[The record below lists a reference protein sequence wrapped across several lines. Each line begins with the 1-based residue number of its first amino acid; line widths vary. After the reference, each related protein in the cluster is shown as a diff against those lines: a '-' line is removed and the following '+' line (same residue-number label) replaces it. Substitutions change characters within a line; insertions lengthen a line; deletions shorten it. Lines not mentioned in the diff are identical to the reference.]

1 MSMPRGVSSL
11 GRDPYRDWLR
21 QALSPELGVR
31 RADQLVQAAV
41 TRRGW
46 PAMQPFGPREVVAVL
61 QDVYASLREELG
73 DARADK
79 WVEGATQSLSVFMQS
94 APVPVSTTP
103 PEPVKAPVK
112 WGRRAHDLPL
122 LLARVH
128 NETAQRSLD
137 AIRVTPELGGLE
149 RAAEWDVQ
157 ATHAELRRWEAED
170 RLSSMRAEHARAE
183 MAEQV
188 KSARAQE
195 RLLDLTVRELE
206 GEQKFSEAAQQRGTQ
221 PRRAPGGEAQETRP
235 AGGAQASVQNV
246 PLQTQLAHNRL
257 MLTQTRAFLEVFA
270 PLADEQAAER
280 APLVPEIDLEAQRL
294 SISVQLHP
302 NVLRARH
309 TLNYAE
315 WQAGDDAGTDPRV
328 REAQQ
333 ALAQVEQEAAQ
344 LLQDTLNTARQ
355 HQLQFS
361 QLRQRSQEL
370 ERRVSQLSSAGADPL
385 SLARVQFEAQQLR
398 AAIRVHADRLLE
410 ALGLLDALG
419 GN

>member
-1 MSMPRGVSSL
+1 MNVSSL
-11 GRDPYRDWLR
+11 SSDPYRDWLR
-21 QALSPELGVR
+21 QTLSPEMGLR
-31 RADQLVQAAV
+31 RADTLVQAAV

-61 QDVYASLREELG
+61 QDMYGTLREDLG

-79 WVEGATQSLSVFMQS
+79 WLEAATQSLSLFMQTAP
-94 APVPVSTTP
+94 APVKPDP
-103 PEPVKAPVK
+103 NAEPVRAPVK

-128 NETAQRSLD
+128 SETAQRSLD
-137 AIRVTPELGGLE
+137 AIRVTPELAGLE

-188 KSARAQE
+188 RSARAQE

-206 GEQKFSEAAQQRGTQ
+206 SELKFTEQAQRRG
-221 PRRAPGGEAQETRP
+221 
-235 AGGAQASVQNV
+235 NV
-246 PLQTQLAHNRL
+246 PGDGRNNSSMTTQLAHNRL

-270 PLADEQAAER
+270 PLADEQFADV
-280 APLVPEIDLEAQRL
+280 APLVPDIDLEAQRL

-315 WQAGDDAGTDPRV
+315 WQAGDAADSDPRV

-333 ALAQVEQEAAQ
+333 ALAQVEREAAA

-355 HQLQFS
+355 HQMQFS
-361 QLRQRSQEL
+361 ALRQRSQEL
-370 ERRVSQLSSAGADPL
+370 ERRVAQLSGAGGDPL